1 MTFAELQKAASSL
14 TPEEQDQL
22 IALLVHLRQQRDSF
36 IHECLERRAADRGCG
51 KWMTVEAF
59 ESKRSND

>member
-1 MTFAELQKAASSL
+1 MTLANLQKAASGL

-36 IHECLERRAADRGCG
+36 IHECLERRATDRGCG

-59 ESKRSND
+59 EAKRSND